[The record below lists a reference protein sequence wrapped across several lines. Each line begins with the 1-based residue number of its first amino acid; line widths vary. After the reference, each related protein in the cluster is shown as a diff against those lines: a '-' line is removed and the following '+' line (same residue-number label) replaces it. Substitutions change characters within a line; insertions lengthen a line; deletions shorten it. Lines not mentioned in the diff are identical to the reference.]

1 MAEAALCITWG
12 ATVPGREKRALEVYN
27 ETLQYWARLQQEGR
41 IERFDVAVLGPTGGD
56 LGGFMLVRGT
66 AQQIDSVRRTDE
78 YLELIQRVQLIA
90 DHLRIA
96 DAFVDDGLAQ
106 IMGQYQKVVDELA

>member
-1 MAEAALCITWG
+1 
-12 ATVPGREKRALEVYN
+12 VHGREKRALEVYN
-27 ETLQYWARLQQEGR
+27 ETLQYWGRLQQEGR

-78 YLELIQRVQLIA
+78 YLEQIQRVQMIA